1 MISVNLNAALLKLK
15 PALKLIILLILQFS
29 TKLSWFVTNLFDNI
43 ASMNSV
49 VQCIQEVSDSWCKA
63 FYYDTCG
70 HRHQMV
76 IQLECILA
84 GTMKDM
90 RFMGYF
96 LRVIYLDSIKS
107 HFESMFLSF
116 RTWISM
122 SVYGNVTRHFVN
134 VITTSIKN
142 YLHKNLIYWNW

>member
-1 MISVNLNAALLKLK
+1 M
-15 PALKLIILLILQFS
+15 P
-29 TKLSWFVTNLFDNI
+29 WFVTNFIKNI
-43 ASMNSV
+43 HSMNSV
-49 VQCIQEVSDSWCKA
+49 VPCIQGVRDSWYQA
-63 FYYDTCG
+63 FYSYYDTCG

-76 IQLECILA
+76 IQLQCIFA
-84 GTMKDM
+84 GAMKDM

-122 SVYGNVTRHFVN
+122 SVYGNVTCHFVN

-142 YLHKNLIYWNW
+142 YLHKYLIYWHSGTQNIQIYSR